1 MCGPCSIEMM
11 GAMLDQSLLG
21 PAQHTS
27 DLKRELSTKV
37 TVLLSYKA
45 IEGPEDKTHRR
56 SAVGHYEAE

>member
-1 MCGPCSIEMM
+1 
-11 GAMLDQSLLG
+11 MLDQSLLG